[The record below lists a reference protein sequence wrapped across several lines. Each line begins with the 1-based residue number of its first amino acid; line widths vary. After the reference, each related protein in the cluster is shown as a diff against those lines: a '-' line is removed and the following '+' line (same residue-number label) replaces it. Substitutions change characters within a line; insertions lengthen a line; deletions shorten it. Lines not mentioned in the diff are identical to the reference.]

1 MRLPVRV
8 PFRQMAKL
16 VASLVIA
23 IVASSCTPE
32 AVVAPAVSVEQ
43 TTFATALGV
52 NLASMTK
59 TATGLYYQD
68 TPAGA
73 GAAAVSGNHVTVHYT
88 GYLPNGTTIDTSI
101 GKTAFGFTLGAGS
114 VIKGWDEG
122 MVGMRVGGTRKLV
135 IPAEL
140 AYGGAA
146 VGPIPAN
153 SVLVFQ
159 IQLISIP

>member
-1 MRLPVRV
+1 MRLPVFAPLR
-8 PFRQMAKL
+8 PIA
-16 VASLVIA
+16 ALVIA
-23 IVASSCTPE
+23 LAAASCTPE
-32 AVVAPAVSVEQ
+32 AIVAPAVPVEQ
-43 TTFATALGV
+43 TTFASALGV
-52 NLASMTK
+52 NLANMTK
-59 TATGLYYQD
+59 TSSGLYYQD
-68 TPAGA
+68 TPAGT
-73 GAAAVSGNHVTVHYT
+73 GATAASGNHVTVHYT

-101 GKTAFGFTLGAGS
+101 GKTAFGFNLGTGS

-140 AYGGAA
+140 GYGGAA

>member
-1 MRLPVRV
+1 MRFSVRLL
-8 PFRQMAKL
+8 A
-16 VASLVIA
+16 AA
-23 IVASSCTPE
+23 IVASTAIACTPE
-32 AVVAPAVSVEQ
+32 AIVAPAVPPEQ

-52 NLASMTK
+52 NLANMTK
-59 TATGLYYQD
+59 TSTGLYYQD
-68 TPAGA
+68 TPAGT
-73 GAAAVSGNHVTVHYT
+73 GATAVAGNHVTVHYT

-140 AYGGAA
+140 GYGGAA